1 MKKLGKKTLAIAM
14 SSVMATGLLAGCGG
28 SATKSD
34 QTGNSG
40 GTEVSTNNDTY
51 EIVME
56 LITYGKTPADVEKV
70 EAAINEITVPK
81 INATVKFLPVT
92 IADHA
97 TKVGLLAAGGE
108 KVDIIISGITTSAAT
123 LHSNG
128 VLADL
133 TELLPQYA
141 PDLMEKEGEL
151 LDVGKFDGG
160 QYAIPANIYP
170 GESLNLLY
178 NKEMA
183 EEYGITIPEKL
194 ENYEEWD
201 AFFAECKKK
210 LPEDVYPFTL
220 GDGKGTSTVN
230 FDSNFDTFGDTTY
243 IASGALENAETG
255 TEIVNWYTTDN
266 YKKLIEKRHEWYE
279 AGYVVPDSMTSGF
292 TTHDT
297 VSAGQC
303 FAFQNPFQSNVNE
316 VTLSK
321 ITGVDLGYI
330 KLTDPLIS
338 GGSAILNS
346 WGIPVTSEKPEKA
359 LELLNLIFSDVE
371 LANLM
376 NYGIEGV
383 HYQKVSDHIIDYP
396 EGSNPA
402 EIGWGGFLNW
412 FGDTSECYQFSPM
425 TEDFYTTIDQYGLKG
440 ARVSNALGYTFD
452 TSAFKTELAGI
463 TSIID
468 TEKPSLE
475 CGLVDVDEA
484 LSTFISD
491 LEANG
496 INEIIAENQK
506 QFTEWLNNK

>member
-201 AFFAECKKK
+201 AFFAECKDK

-243 IASGALENAETG
+243 IASGALANAETG

-330 KLTDPLIS
+330 NLTDPLIS

-346 WGIPVTSEKPEKA
+346 WGIPVTSE
-359 LELLNLIFSDVE
+359 LRN
-371 LANLM
+371 
-376 NYGIEGV
+376 
-383 HYQKVSDHIIDYP
+383 
-396 EGSNPA
+396 
-402 EIGWGGFLNW
+402 
-412 FGDTSECYQFSPM
+412 
-425 TEDFYTTIDQYGLKG
+425 
-440 ARVSNALGYTFD
+440 
-452 TSAFKTELAGI
+452 
-463 TSIID
+463 
-468 TEKPSLE
+468 
-475 CGLVDVDEA
+475 
-484 LSTFISD
+484 
-491 LEANG
+491 
-496 INEIIAENQK
+496 
-506 QFTEWLNNK
+506 